1 MAIIFSDTTPNLSGF
16 LFSKGN
22 ARTPF
27 STLIGGNPK
36 TTKSTKFPVGV
47 FYDVEAGDQPEISEA
62 SSVTAPAGEVTTRSQ
77 QYNTTQIFQKTVEV
91 SYHKMADM
99 GTMSGLNIAEDTP
112 NPEDELAFQIARRMD
127 KIASDIEYSF
137 LRGSYQEA
145 TSNSVA
151 AKTRGLLEAITTNV
165 IDMGTASTPATLTY
179 WKVAEAMKSINE
191 QGGDTSRLVLGVS
204 PAALL
209 QLNADAASNNY
220 TNGAPLTIMGLNLQ
234 TVVTPLG
241 IVAVQVLNDLAAKG
255 NETENSAVIFNPEY
269 MSPVYQYSANHPP
282 FMLEPL
288 AKTGAADRFM
298 IYGEVGLDYGPEH
311 FAAKIQH
318 ISNDLPTT
326 L

>member
-1 MAIIFSDTTPNLSGF
+1 MAIVFSDTTPNLSGF

-22 ARTPF
+22 TRTPF

-77 QYNTTQIFQKTVEV
+77 QYNTTQIFQKTV
-91 SYHKMADM
+91 
-99 GTMSGLNIAEDTP
+99 
-112 NPEDELAFQIARRMD
+112 ARRMD

-288 AKTGAADRFM
+288 AKVGAADRFM